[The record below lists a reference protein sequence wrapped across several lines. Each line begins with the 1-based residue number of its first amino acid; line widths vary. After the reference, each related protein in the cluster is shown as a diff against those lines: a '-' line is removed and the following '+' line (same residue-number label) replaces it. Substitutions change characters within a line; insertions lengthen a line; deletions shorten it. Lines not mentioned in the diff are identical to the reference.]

1 METKTKLNIKL
12 DGLKSNKSFMC
23 LILNTKGTKNS
34 FNNKIL
40 GLTLSDW
47 VKFACSNI
55 DCENV
60 DYDKSENVL
69 DFAKKHIDY
78 KYDYSIILFSNTP
91 LITHSTIENIME
103 YSEIK
108 DINLCKLHVGYVVNN
123 EYLRN
128 HDNWNVDSIFSS
140 NMDEFYTVENK
151 SQFTY
156 AFRILS
162 ERINNFHISNGVD
175 IVSPN
180 NTYIEPFVDI
190 EKGVKI
196 MPHNTLKGKVV
207 IEKDVILKEN
217 NTIENS
223 KIGKNSVVSHSVVTD
238 SVISENVFVGS
249 FSEIKNSLIGKN
261 SVIENNCYINNY
273 NVMPSSV
280 ITGHSNLGE
289 NNNDSNSGAR

>member
-12 DGLKSNKSFMC
+12 DGLKKSKSFMC

-40 GLTLSDW
+40 GLTLTEW
-47 VKFACSNI
+47 VKFACGDI
-55 DCENV
+55 YCESV

-69 DFAKKHIDY
+69 EFAKKHIDY
-78 KYDYSIILFSNTP
+78 KYDYSIILFSSTP
-91 LITHSTIENIME
+91 LINHSTLESIME

-108 DINLCKLHVGYVVNN
+108 DINLCKLHKGYAVKN
-123 EYLRN
+123 EYLQN
-128 HDNWNVDSIFSS
+128 NNNWNVDSVFSS
-140 NMDEFYTVENK
+140 NMDEFYIVENK

-156 AFRILS
+156 AFKVLS
-162 ERINNFHISNGVD
+162 ERINNFHINNGVE
-175 IVSPN
+175 IISPN

-190 EKGVKI
+190 ERGAKI

-207 IEKDVILKEN
+207 IDKDVILKEN

-223 KIGKNSVVSHSVVTD
+223 KICKNSVISHSVVTD
-238 SVISENVFVGS
+238 SVISEDVFIGS

-261 SVIENNCYINNY
+261 SVIENNCFINNY

-280 ITGHSNLGE
+280 IAGHSNLGE
-289 NNNDSNSGAR
+289 NNDSNSGVR